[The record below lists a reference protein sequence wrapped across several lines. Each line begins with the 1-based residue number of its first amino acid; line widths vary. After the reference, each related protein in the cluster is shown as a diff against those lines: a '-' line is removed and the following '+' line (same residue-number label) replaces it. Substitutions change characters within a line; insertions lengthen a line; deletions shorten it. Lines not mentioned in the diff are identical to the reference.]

1 MHDFEREKRMFLAFI
16 NNARKMMFMKF
27 LDLRIVRKVYWVF
40 TKEYVQR
47 NSVSQSPIFVR
58 NRILD
63 SETKKWKKN
72 KSYASLMQE
81 RKRKHLSVIEFSQLV
96 PSFLILNASG

>member
-1 MHDFEREKRMFLAFI
+1 MIFGKKMFLSLV

-27 LDLRIVRKVYWVF
+27 LDVRMVSKVYWVF

-47 NSVSQSPIFVR
+47 NSVSQSSIFVG

-72 KSYASLMQE
+72 KSYANLMQE
-81 RKRKHLSVIEFSQLV
+81 IKKENV
-96 PSFLILNASG
+96 

>member
-1 MHDFEREKRMFLAFI
+1 MHDFWKKMFLALV

-27 LDLRIVRKVYWVF
+27 LDVRMIRKVYWVF

-47 NSVSQSPIFVR
+47 NSVSQSSIFVR

-63 SETKKWKKN
+63 SEMKKWKKN

-81 RKRKHLSVIEFSQLV
+81 RKRKRLSVIKFSQLV
-96 PSFLILNASG
+96 PSFLILNASD